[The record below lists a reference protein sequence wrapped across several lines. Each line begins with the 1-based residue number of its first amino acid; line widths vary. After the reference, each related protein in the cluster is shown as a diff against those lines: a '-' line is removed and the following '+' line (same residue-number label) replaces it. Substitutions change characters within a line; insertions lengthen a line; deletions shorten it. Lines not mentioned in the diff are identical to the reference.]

1 VTRTPSRLASSR
13 FDLLI
18 VGGGIHGLATAY
30 EAAARG
36 LSVALVER
44 GDFGQ
49 ASSFNHLKT
58 VHGGLRSLQTADLQ
72 RFREGIR
79 ERRRI
84 ARIAPHLVEPLAFL
98 LPALPKL
105 TRSRLALR
113 AAFVI
118 DAVLGADRNQGLPA
132 HLHLPAGRVLGR
144 DLALERVPLWRNT
157 PATGAAR
164 WFDYQMPRAERL
176 TLAFAHAAD
185 RHGAVLCNHVEALDA
200 VVDDGRVR
208 ALQVNDTQ
216 SGDTFDVE
224 ADVVVNCAGAYAGV
238 FASRFGAR
246 TPFPLQKALNLVTRR
261 PWRGD
266 AVGAA
271 LHGGT
276 LFLVPWEG
284 HLIVGTWHDDR
295 EFEPKESGVAEV
307 ELARCLDDVNAAFP
321 GLDLARAEVSMVHR
335 GLVPGVR
342 TPRGVEMRT
351 RGALLDHAADGV
363 EGAISVIGVK
373 YTTACAVADRA
384 VSLAARK
391 LGRRLPASPTASAPL
406 PGGDLTSIAAEV
418 EELEQGYPA
427 VTLGSAEH
435 LVRSYGSGWPAVVA
449 IAGDSPHLLR
459 RIVPA
464 HPALRAEVVHAVRAE
479 MAVTLADVVVR
490 RTRLGVAGYP
500 GYEAARE
507 AAALMAHELGW
518 NAAHIEAEVQALRK
532 FYAPI
537 DTA

>member
-1 VTRTPSRLASSR
+1 VTRKPSRLASSR

-30 EAAARG
+30 EAASRG

-58 VHGGLRSLQTADLQ
+58 VHGGLRSLQTADVQ
-72 RFREGIR
+72 KFREGIR
-79 ERRRI
+79 ERRRM

-113 AAFVI
+113 AAFAI
-118 DAVLGADRNQGLPA
+118 DAVLGADRNQGLPG

-144 DLALERVPLWRNT
+144 DEALERVPLWRNT

-164 WFDYQMPRAERL
+164 WFDYQMPRTERL
-176 TLAFAHAAD
+176 TLAFAHAAEH
-185 RHGAVLCNHVEALDA
+185 HGAVLCNHVEALDP
-200 VVDDGRVR
+200 VIVDGRVR
-208 ALQVNDTQ
+208 SVPVRDTAT
-216 SGDTFDVE
+216 GDTFDVT
-224 ADVVVNCAGAYAGV
+224 ADVVVNCAGGYAGV
-238 FASRFGAR
+238 FAVRFGAK
-246 TPFPLQKALNLVTRR
+246 TAVPLQKALNLVTRR
-261 PWRGD
+261 PWHSD

-284 HLIVGTWHDDR
+284 HLVVGTWHDDR
-295 EFEPKESGVAEV
+295 EFEPRESSVAEI
-307 ELARCLDDVNAAFP
+307 ELTRCLDDVNAAFP

-342 TPRGVEMRT
+342 TSAGIQMRT
-351 RGALLDHAADGV
+351 RGALLDHASDGV

-373 YTTACAVADRA
+373 YTTACAVAARA
-384 VSLAARK
+384 VNLAARK
-391 LGRRLPASPTASAPL
+391 LGRTLPRGTTETTPL
-406 PGGDLTSIAAEV
+406 PGGDLASAADEV
-418 EELEQGYPA
+418 DRLTQRYPA

-435 LVRSYGSGWPAVVA
+435 LVRSYGSTWPDVLRCAD
-449 IAGDSPHLLR
+449 GSPALLR

-464 HPALRAEVVHAVRAE
+464 HPALRAEVVYGVRAE
-479 MAVTLADVVVR
+479 MAVTLADVAVR
-490 RTRLGVAGYP
+490 RARLGVAGYP

-507 AAALMAHELGW
+507 TAALMGRELGW
-518 NAAHIEAEVQALRK
+518 DAAHIEAQIQALRK
-532 FYAPI
+532 FYAPV
-537 DTA
+537 DA

>member
-1 VTRTPSRLASSR
+1 MTRTPSRLVSSR

-58 VHGGLRSLQTADLQ
+58 VHGGLRSLQTADVQ
-72 RFREGIR
+72 KFREGIR
-79 ERRRI
+79 ERRRL

-113 AAFVI
+113 AAFAI
-118 DAVLGADRNQGLPA
+118 DALLGADRNQGLPV
-132 HLHLPAGRVLGR
+132 HLHLPAGQVLGQ
-144 DLALERVPLWRNT
+144 DDALERVPLWRNT

-164 WFDYQMPRAERL
+164 WFDYQMPRTERL
-176 TLAFAHAAD
+176 TLAFAQAAD
-185 RHGAVLCNHVEALDA
+185 RRGAVLCNHVEALEPVIDE
-200 VVDDGRVR
+200 GRVR
-208 ALQVNDTQ
+208 AVPVRDTLT
-216 SGDTFDVE
+216 GETVDVV
-224 ADVVVNCAGAYAGV
+224 AGLVVNCAGGHAGV
-238 FASRFGAR
+238 FAARFGAKG
-246 TPFPLQKALNLVTRR
+246 PFPLQKALNLVTRR

-284 HLIVGTWHDDR
+284 HLVVGTWHDDR
-295 EFEPKESGVAEV
+295 EFDPREAGVAEV
-307 ELARCLDDVNAAFP
+307 ELTRCLADVNASFP

-342 TPRGVEMRT
+342 TSAGVQMRT
-351 RGALLDHAADGV
+351 RGVVLDHASDGV
-363 EGAISVIGVK
+363 EGALSVIGVK
-373 YTTACAVADRA
+373 YTTACAVAGRVVA
-384 VSLAARK
+384 LAARK
-391 LGRRLPASPTASAPL
+391 LGRALAPSTTETTPL
-406 PGGDLTSIAAEV
+406 PGGDLPSVASEV
-418 EELEQGYPA
+418 EQLTQRYPA

-435 LVRSYGSGWPAVVA
+435 LVRSYGSRWPDVLRCAD
-449 IAGDSPHLLR
+449 DSPGLLR
-459 RIVPA
+459 RLVPA
-464 HPALRAEVVHAVRAE
+464 HPALRAEVVYGVREE
-479 MAVTLADVVVR
+479 MAMTLVDVVVR
-490 RTRLGVAGYP
+490 RARLGVAGYP

-507 AAALMAHELGW
+507 TAALMGHELGW
-518 NAAHIEAEVQALRK
+518 NAARIEAEIQALRK
-532 FYAPI
+532 FYAPV
-537 DTA
+537 DA